1 MTWVSLYPNRPFD
14 LLIEPACKTKI
25 DSHKSGSYAF
35 EYSRKEGMIYERSNS
50 IH

>member
-1 MTWVSLYPNRPFD
+1 
-14 LLIEPACKTKI
+14 LIEPACKTKI

-35 EYSRKEGMIYERSNS
+35 EYSKKEGMIYERSNS